1 MSQYNN
7 IHRESIESTTVQDVV
22 FTLLLK
28 SVFNLQDGLRS
39 PKIVW
44 WIGDGGSASV
54 KWLKG
59 SLPLGDVS
67 FDSSLIAFKS
77 HFLASCCNLSANFT
91 DVALSISNKDLGCG
105 MGGLDCSV
113 FLLSLSLLLLSV
125 LLVVVVL
132 IGGIRGTLMVAV
144 TEFEFGLS
152 IRSELFS
159 RREVT
164 WLAAAAAVVVV
175 DDRGG
180 GEIVKVADIF
190 CSSFSS
196 SSRLAPRKAFR
207 RGELIV

>member
-1 MSQYNN
+1 M
-7 IHRESIESTTVQDVV
+7 
-22 FTLLLK
+22 
-28 SVFNLQDGLRS
+28 
-39 PKIVW
+39 
-44 WIGDGGSASV
+44 
-54 KWLKG
+54 
-59 SLPLGDVS
+59 
-67 FDSSLIAFKS
+67 
-77 HFLASCCNLSANFT
+77 SANFT

-125 LLVVVVL
+125 LLVIVVVVL

-152 IRSELFS
+152 ELFS

-164 WLAAAAAVVVV
+164 WLAAAAAVVVVV

>member
-28 SVFNLQDGLRS
+28 SVFNLQDGLLS

-125 LLVVVVL
+125 LLVVVVVL

-152 IRSELFS
+152 ELFS

-164 WLAAAAAVVVV
+164 WLAAAAAVVVVV